1 MNRFEQF
8 AEKITYNSQII
19 ELDGARVIYFHPFPE
34 ETLRKYG
41 GYPHCFLVTSHYIPK
56 IHIDFIMFHHIS
68 VCNYLQVIKHG
79 NGTSL
84 GFPWFYPSKPL
95 FIADLPANFKGRW
108 LHHMPSH
115 LSKAFLEQ
123 LQHRPVLRAMATV
136 LRDGAGH
143 PRDHGNV
150 ATWNPKNGE
159 VSNRKCHW
167 NGSNSE
173 LSEG

>member
-1 MNRFEQF
+1 
-8 AEKITYNSQII
+8 
-19 ELDGARVIYFHPFPE
+19 
-34 ETLRKYG
+34 
-41 GYPHCFLVTSHYIPK
+41 
-56 IHIDFIMFHHIS
+56 MFHHIS
-68 VCNYLQVIKHG
+68 VSNYPQVIKHG

-84 GFPWFYPSKPL
+84 GFPWFSPSKPL
-95 FIADLPANFKGRW
+95 FIADFPADFKGRW
-108 LHHMPSH
+108 LHDMPCH

-123 LQHRPVLRAMATV
+123 LQHRPVLRTMATV